1 MRRRNKCPNS
11 AAPVVAARAQ
21 QDFPAS
27 PDTGSR
33 IRQVPAQSH
42 TCRRAIL
49 SLLTMQSQRELENP
63 PCQFFR

>member
-1 MRRRNKCPNS
+1 MRHRNKCPNS

-27 PDTGSR
+27 PDAGSR

-49 SLLTMQSQRELENP
+49 SQHD
-63 PCQFFR
+63 F